1 MSTHIS
7 NPVKLAGMGQLDD
20 RVRRRVKGWVS
31 AQMTQAEFGRR
42 IGRNDSWV
50 SRYFDENH
58 DADLDTIARMAE
70 ACGHTLYEVLDAVP
84 PADEGDLIEAYRGL
98 PKTERPTAIRVLQ
111 LMTGDAKPSR
121 TRAKRAAG

>member
-7 NPVKLAGMGQLDD
+7 KLVNLAEMGQLDA
-20 RVRRRVKGWVS
+20 RVRARVKAWVS

-58 DADLDTIARMAE
+58 DADLDTIAKMAE
-70 ACGHTLYEVLDAVP
+70 ACGHTIFQALDSQPDSTEAEV
-84 PADEGDLIEAYRGL
+84 IERWRL
-98 PKTERPTAIRVLQ
+98 L
-111 LMTGDAKPSR
+111 KPSSRKLALELLRDWTSSGGLGR
-121 TRAKRAAG
+121 TRARPAGK